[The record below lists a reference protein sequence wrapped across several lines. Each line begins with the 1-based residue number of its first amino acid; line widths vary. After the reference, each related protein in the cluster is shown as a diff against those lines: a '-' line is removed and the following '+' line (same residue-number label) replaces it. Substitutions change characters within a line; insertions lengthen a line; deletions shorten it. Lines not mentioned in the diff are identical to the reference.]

1 MIFIAQQWVLSN
13 SHSTLD
19 QKFYISANG
28 SISVRISKTIYY
40 IRFIRKTSGAYS
52 LGVTS
57 DSTSKEAQ
65 GLQLHIPVISDAEY
79 QKKSVLAISSAYTW
93 IHKQKSDWSLIS
105 SSITQR
111 GIFPVSTWFFIKVSG
126 TKEELALSVQDSGSQ
141 LVLKKLDFKSFK
153 NQLWTYN
160 DGLLINYGSKQVID
174 VHGNSNNI
182 SFHKLVLIFF
192 CVFIQA
198 LYLSHQ

>member
-13 SHSTLD
+13 SHSTLN

-52 LGVTS
+52 LGITS
-57 DSTSKEAQ
+57 DSNSKEAQ
-65 GLQLHIPVISDAEY
+65 GLQLHIPVISDAEH
-79 QKKSVLAISSAYTW
+79 QKNSVLAISSAYSW
-93 IHKQKSDWSLIS
+93 IHKQKSDWSIIS

-111 GIFPVSTWFFIKVSG
+111 GIFPVSTWFFIKASG
-126 TKEELALSVQDSGSQ
+126 INEELALSAQEGTSR
-141 LVLKKLDFKSFK
+141 LVLKKLDFKLFK

-174 VHGNSNNI
+174 VHGNI
-182 SFHKLVLIFF
+182 YIFSLTIKF
-192 CVFIQA
+192 
-198 LYLSHQ
+198 

>member
-1 MIFIAQQWVLSN
+1 MSN

-19 QKFYISANG
+19 QKFYISASG
-28 SISVRISKTIYY
+28 SISVRISKIIYY

-79 QKKSVLAISSAYTW
+79 QKKSVLAVSSAYTW

-111 GIFPVSTWFFIKVSG
+111 GIFPVSTWFFIKVADI
-126 TKEELALSVQDSGSQ
+126 KEELALSVQDGSSQ
-141 LVLKKLDFKSFK
+141 LVLKKLDFKLFK

-174 VHGNSNNI
+174 VHGNISDI
-182 SFHKLVLIFF
+182 SFHD
-192 CVFIQA
+192 
-198 LYLSHQ
+198 